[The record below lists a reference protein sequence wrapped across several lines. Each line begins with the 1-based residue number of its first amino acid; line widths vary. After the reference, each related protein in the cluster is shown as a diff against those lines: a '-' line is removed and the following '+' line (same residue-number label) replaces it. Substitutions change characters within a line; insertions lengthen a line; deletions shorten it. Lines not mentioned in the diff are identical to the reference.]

1 MKFIIGITGGSG
13 SGKTTVTSYLKEKG
27 AFVIDADIVARE
39 IVSPGKPALL
49 EIREAFSDV
58 VILPDGSLDRKM
70 LGNIV
75 FSDSEKLNILNNI
88 THKYIVEDIKAKAK
102 ENGGFIVIDAALL
115 FQTEL
120 DLLCDKTL
128 LVTADKTKRK
138 DRIIKR
144 DNLTEDLAQNR
155 ISSQEDYEMYK
166 EKADFHLEN
175 CGTLEDLKNKT
186 DLIVKE
192 IM

>member
-1 MKFIIGITGGSG
+1 MKFVLGITGGTG

-27 AFVIDADIVARE
+27 AFVIDADVVARE
-39 IVSPGKPALL
+39 IVSVGMPALL
-49 EIREAFSDV
+49 EIKEAFGDV
-58 VILPDGSLDRKM
+58 FFKDGSLNRKK

-88 THKYIVEDIKAKAK
+88 THKYIIEDIKNKVLK
-102 ENGGFIVIDAALL
+102 NDGFIIIDAALL

-120 DLLCDKTL
+120 FKLCDKTL
-128 LVTADKTKRK
+128 LVLADKEKR
-138 DRIIKR
+138 
-144 DNLTEDLAQNR
+144 QNR
-155 ISSQEDYEMYK
+155 IINRDSLSKETAKNRIASQEDYEKLRDCSDYV
-166 EKADFHLEN
+166 LEN
-175 CGTLEDLKNKT
+175 SGTLEDLKNKV